1 LESEG
6 APLCMFEFKGAIYLK
21 RALEKR
27 VRGNILFFFND
38 VD

>member
-27 VRGNILFFFND
+27 VRGIFFIFFND